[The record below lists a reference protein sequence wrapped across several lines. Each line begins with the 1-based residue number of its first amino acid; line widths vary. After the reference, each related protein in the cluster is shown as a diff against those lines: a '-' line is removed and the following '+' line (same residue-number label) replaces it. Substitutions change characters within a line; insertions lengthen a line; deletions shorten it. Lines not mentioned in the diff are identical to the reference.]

1 MRFIINII
9 EFYFLYLLY
18 YIMSIKNSKIFYVD
32 SANRTS
38 GTSSDFTYVL
48 DIPKNETFTH
58 ACVLQASIPVSYYLV
73 RKGLNTFTVIENGV
87 PREVYIEEGNYSIFT
102 FLNEC
107 KKQLNLNAPKDVN
120 QNNIITYDVTY
131 DSIINKFTFTYV
143 YSLSPAIL
151 IVKFRFNNSLNY
163 QCGFDINKDYSFTG
177 DKLVSSNVVN
187 FINENIVNIHSD
199 LTDSHDGIL
208 QEIYSYNIPPS
219 SNMVYILST
228 DFRAYSKKLKT
239 NHSNQFH
246 FKLLDSDKNYLDTNG
261 QNIVFTVLLYS
272 ISPYENNVQEYIK
285 YRIQN

>member
-1 MRFIINII
+1 
-9 EFYFLYLLY
+9 
-18 YIMSIKNSKIFYVD
+18 MSIKNSKIFYVD

-73 RKGLNTFTVIENGV
+73 RKGLNSFTVIENGV
-87 PREVYIEEGNYSIFT
+87 ERIVYIPEGNYDY
-102 FLNEC
+102 NEFMAAFR
-107 KKQLNLNAPKDVN
+107 LEINLVN
-120 QNNIITYDVTY
+120 PIDYDISYDKII
-131 DSIINKFTFTYV
+131 SKFTFTYD
-143 YSLSPAIL
+143 SSSITD
-151 IVKFRFNNSLNY
+151 VKFKFNSSLAY
-163 QCGFDINKDYSFTG
+163 QFGFDVNKEYSFTG
-177 DKLVSSNVVN
+177 TKLVSANIPN
-187 FINENIVNIHSD
+187 FIPENIVNIHSD

-208 QEIYSYNIPPS
+208 QEIYSYNTSPL
-219 SNMVYILST
+219 SNMVYVLST

-239 NHSNQFH
+239 FHSNQFH

-285 YRIQN
+285 YKIQNS